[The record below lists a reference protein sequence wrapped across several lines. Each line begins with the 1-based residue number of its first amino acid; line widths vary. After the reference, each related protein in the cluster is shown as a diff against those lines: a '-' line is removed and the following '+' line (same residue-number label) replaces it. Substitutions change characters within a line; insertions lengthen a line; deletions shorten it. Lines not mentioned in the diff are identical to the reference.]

1 MIPPKLEKA
10 EGGNPRLFQIKDC
23 SPSTSITM
31 KDTPEQAT
39 RLLILGHAIQS
50 AKVLACEYAL
60 ETDYPPHGLVECLDS
75 LDEAQDALG
84 WERGYS

>member
-1 MIPPKLEKA
+1 MISPKMEIA
-10 EGGNPRLFQIKDC
+10 QGGNPELISNDLC
-23 SPSTSITM
+23 PPASISSN
-31 KDTPEQAT
+31 DTPEQAT
-39 RLLILGHAIQS
+39 RLLLLGHAIQS

-60 ETDYPPHGLVECLDS
+60 ETDCPPHGLVECLDS